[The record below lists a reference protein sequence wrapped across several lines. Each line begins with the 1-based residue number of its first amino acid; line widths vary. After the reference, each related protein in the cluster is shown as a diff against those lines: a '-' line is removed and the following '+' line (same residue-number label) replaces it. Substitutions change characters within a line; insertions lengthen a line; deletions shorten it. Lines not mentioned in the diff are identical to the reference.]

1 MILDTSALLK
11 RYLDEDGTPLVL
23 DQMADDDR
31 WCTSALTLAE
41 AQITLCHSG
50 LPPNLL
56 PEVIGTLRRDWE
68 HFVVVPVDDLCLAR
82 SRDIG
87 CAQRL
92 RTLDAIH
99 LAAAERIPG
108 PARFLTFDARQREG
122 ATALGLDV
130 IAVTS

>member
-23 DQMADDDR
+23 AGMADDDQ
-31 WCTSALTLAE
+31 WCASALALTE

-50 LPPNLL
+50 LPPKLL
-56 PEVIGTLRRDWE
+56 PQVIAALRRDWE
-68 HFVVVPVDDLCLAR
+68 RFVVVPVDDLCLAR

-108 PARFLTFDARQREG
+108 PARFVTFDERQRQ
-122 ATALGLDV
+122 AAVALGLDV
-130 IAVTS
+130 IDVPT